1 MLPQVLSL
9 STKGVVEI
17 WVGGDAQFSPPT
29 RAGGFGTRFGFG
41 LTNVL
46 SDRVAAA
53 EATSALTT
61 AKATPSPTTA
71 AIQLFVVIFPSRSVP
86 ARPMERPDDAGPVA
100 LSDDINTAPGRASR
114 SCPHPPGSRP
124 RRPPAGCF
132 GWGTIRRYGR
142 GAFQPPGNFCLAS
155 SSETAGTM
163 MTSSPLFQFT
173 GVATLC
179 LAVSCIE
186 STTRSTSSK
195 LRPVLIGYV
204 SMSLTFLSGP
214 IT

>member
-1 MLPQVLSL
+1 LMLPHVLSL

-86 ARPMERPDDAGPVA
+86 ARPMERPDDSGPVA

-114 SCPHPPGSRP
+114 SPTLTRPVRGRGGP
-124 RRPPAGCF
+124 RRLLRLGHDPEVRA
-132 GWGTIRRYGR
+132 RR
-142 GAFQPPGNFCLAS
+142 
-155 SSETAGTM
+155 
-163 MTSSPLFQFT
+163 
-173 GVATLC
+173 
-179 LAVSCIE
+179 
-186 STTRSTSSK
+186 
-195 LRPVLIGYV
+195 
-204 SMSLTFLSGP
+204 
-214 IT
+214 